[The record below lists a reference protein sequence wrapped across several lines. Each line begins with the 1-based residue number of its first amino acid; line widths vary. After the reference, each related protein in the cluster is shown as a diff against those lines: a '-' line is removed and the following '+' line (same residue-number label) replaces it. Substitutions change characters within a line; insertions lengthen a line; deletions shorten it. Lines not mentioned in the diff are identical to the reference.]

1 MSGGPAPSSIKKSFK
16 NYSKRLQDSKSRIQ
30 HLEKFLQDT
39 ANECQSLVDLFQVR
53 N

>member
-1 MSGGPAPSSIKKSFK
+1 MSGGPAPSSTKKSLK
-16 NYSKRLQDSKSRIQ
+16 NYNKRLHESKLRIK
-30 HLEKFLQDT
+30 HLEEFLQDT